1 MTPAFDS
8 PDPPRL
14 PARVLQAALPA
25 SQVDEIAGDLH
36 EEFLQR
42 ACTRGPVQAR
52 LWYAAQVCRLIVG
65 STIRRLGRRST
76 PDPLGPNPGDA
87 TMRTIFTES
96 RQALRTLL
104 KRPALTAVIVLTLAV
119 GLAANAS
126 MFQVIDAL
134 ILRPFTFEDVDRV
147 ALVAETEPGVSYD
160 VQESVAPATYRD
172 LRAQADTFEHLA
184 AYEWWDVNL
193 ATGDEAERVSG
204 FAVTANFFAALGA
217 QPALGRTFTA
227 DEETRGNHRRVI
239 LSHGMWQRRFAGD
252 VSVLGRTIL
261 LDGETF
267 EIVGVMPK
275 DFSFP
280 MGSEIWAPLAMDAKT
295 AGRRDSRYL
304 TLVGRLAPGRTL
316 DEAHTQVAAIGNRL
330 AQQYPETN
338 KDRGARA
345 MTLTEGMRDQG
356 LGPIVVLWQASAAFV
371 LLIACANIANLLL
384 ARGAERQR
392 EMAVRTA
399 LGASRGRIV
408 RELLIESA
416 MLALTAVPL
425 ALGLAW
431 VAIQLIRSALPPR
444 LVRFVAGWQTMDVD
458 GRLVMFTIGL
468 AALTALTFGIIP
480 AIRASRPSLTGTL
493 KDGGRGASAGRERQR
508 LRRAL
513 VVGQIALALPLLVA
527 SGLSTLG
534 AQRFLNGSQG
544 YDPDGLLAMRAAL
557 PEARYGEPEARRRFV
572 EAAAAKLAELP
583 GVRGVAVAN
592 VLPAMTSNAGRSI
605 EVEGKP
611 NPDPANPPRIDY
623 RTVTPGFFRTLQI
636 PLIKGRGFSTADG
649 ADGDPVVILSE
660 SAVTRFFPGVDP
672 LGRRVRVGDD
682 RWLTVVGVS
691 GDVIHNWFA
700 GRDEPTAYRPYSQA
714 PSSSLALVIR
724 SDGDPASLSLPAA
737 AAIRGIDSA
746 QAIYDVMT
754 MREALHERTI
764 GLQYV
769 ANIMA
774 IFGIVALLLAVVG
787 VYSVMAFMV
796 TQRTHEIGVRIA
808 LGASRGDVLRLT
820 VGSAARMTAIGVTVG
835 LLASFAVSRALEA
848 VLNGIL
854 GADLRVSLGVATVLI
869 SAALLAGYIPARR
882 ASGIDP
888 MVALRD

>member
-1 MTPAFDS
+1 MTPRVS
-8 PDPPRL
+8 DPPRL
-14 PARVLQAALPA
+14 PARLLQALLPA
-25 SQVDEIAGDLH
+25 QHVDEIAGDLH

-42 ACTRGPVQAR
+42 LANHGAVRTRV
-52 LWYAAQVCRLIVG
+52 WYGMQVCRLVAG
-65 STIRRLGRRST
+65 SGIRRLTERAPR
-76 PDPLGPNPGDA
+76 DPHAPNPGDSS
-87 TMRTIFTES
+87 MRTILTES

-104 KRPALTAVIVLTLAV
+104 KRPTLTAVVVLTLAV

-147 ALVAETEPGVSYD
+147 ALVAETEPNVQYD
-160 VQESVAPATYRD
+160 LQESVAPATYRD
-172 LRAQADTFEHLA
+172 LRTQADTFEHLA
-184 AYEWWDVNL
+184 AAEWWDVNL
-193 ATGDEAERVSG
+193 AAGDEAERVSG

-239 LSHGMWQRRFAGD
+239 LSDGMWQRRFAGD
-252 VSVLGRTIL
+252 PGVLGQTLL

-295 AGRRDSRYL
+295 AERRNTRYL

-316 DEAHTQVAAIGNRL
+316 EEANTQVAAIGNRL

-338 KDRGARA
+338 KDRGAKA
-345 MTLTEGMRDQG
+345 VTLVEGMRDQG

-425 ALGLAW
+425 ALALAW
-431 VAIQLIRSALPPR
+431 VGIQLIRAALPPR
-444 LVRFVAGWQTMDVD
+444 LVRFVAGWETMDVD
-458 GRLVMFTIGL
+458 GRLVMFTFGL

-480 AIRASRPSLTGTL
+480 AIRASRPSLTETL
-493 KDGGRGASAGRERQR
+493 KDGGRGASTGRERQR

-544 YDPDGLLAMRAAL
+544 YNPDGLLAMRAVL

-572 EAAAAKLAELP
+572 DAAGAKLAELT
-583 GVRGVAVAN
+583 GVRGVAIAN
-592 VLPAMTSNAGRSI
+592 ILPSMPSNPGRSI

-611 NPDPANPPRIDY
+611 NPDPANPPRINY
-623 RTVTPGFFRTLQI
+623 RTVTPDFFATLQI
-636 PLIKGRGFSTADG
+636 PVVRGRGFSTADG
-649 ADGDPVVILSE
+649 AGGDPVVILSE
-660 SAVTRFFPGVDP
+660 RAVTRFFPGVDP
-672 LGRRVRVGDD
+672 LGRRVRLGDD
-682 RWLTVVGVS
+682 RWLTVVGIA

-700 GRDEPTAYRPYSQA
+700 GRNEPTAYRPYTQA
-714 PSSSLALVIR
+714 PTGSISLVVR
-724 SDGDPASLSLPAA
+724 SDGDPSSLAQPAA
-737 AAIRGIDSA
+737 AAIRGIDRA
-746 QAIYDVMT
+746 QALYDVMT

-774 IFGIVALLLAVVG
+774 VFGIVALLLAVVG

-808 LGASRGDVLRLT
+808 LGASRGDVFRLT
-820 VGSAARMTAIGVTVG
+820 VGSAARMTAIGVSLG
-835 LLASFAVSRALEA
+835 LLTSFGVSRALGS

-854 GADLRVSLGVATVLI
+854 AADLRVSLGVAAVLI
-869 SAALLAGYIPARR
+869 AAALLAGYIPARR